1 MNQRTKLVL
10 ASKHVNVI
18 IHELIPWYIHS
29 WYNYVV
35 WSMRCNQFDYK
46 WSILCL
52 IRGKCLMKYVIII
65 CIFVSVYSRK
75 DEVNNWIFNW
85 WQPIAIRIKLF
96 LIFWQHLKFV
106 YVFNKDKVS
115 KCFTSNDII
124 RHMAYSRPIL
134 AQNSKVHFCQ

>member
-1 MNQRTKLVL
+1 M
-10 ASKHVNVI
+10 
-18 IHELIPWYIHS
+18 
-29 WYNYVV
+29 

-65 CIFVSVYSRK
+65 CTFVSVYSRK

-85 WQPIAIRIKLF
+85 WQTIAIKIKLF
-96 LIFWQHLKFV
+96 LIFWQHLRFV

-115 KCFTSNDII
+115 KCFYLKWYIWWLDNQCVNQCDTS
-124 RHMAYSRPIL
+124 PIL
-134 AQNSKVHFCQ
+134 GPFRTKFKNTCLSKITSLFNRTWQRTFDQCLSFSHK